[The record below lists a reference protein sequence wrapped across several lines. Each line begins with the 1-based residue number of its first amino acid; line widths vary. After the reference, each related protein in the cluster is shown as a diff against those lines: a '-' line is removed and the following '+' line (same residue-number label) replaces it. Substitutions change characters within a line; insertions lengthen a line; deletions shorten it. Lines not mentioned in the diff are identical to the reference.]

1 MSLSKFESAGTQKA
15 RQAICLRDARGLLH
29 KKRDACPLGIGVP
42 AAAAADIMATA
53 APIDSSIA
61 LRPAP

>member
-42 AAAAADIMATA
+42 AAAADIMATA